1 MGLGRTWT
9 KEEYEYLEEHWGN
22 VSIPTIAQ
30 NLNRSVNAVK
40 IKAQKKHLGSVLESG
55 DYITLNQLIKAV
67 TGLDKSY
74 TYHMTSWVEK
84 RGLPVHNKK
93 VDKCKFRVVYL
104 DDFWEW
110 AEKNRSFID
119 FSKME
124 PLILGKEPPWVV
136 EQRKKDFEAFA
147 LQRKDA
153 WTSAEDSRL
162 KLLLKEQ
169 KYGYAELSEMLKRS
183 AGAIQRRCND
193 LKIKDR
199 PVRADN
205 HGNTAQWTEGMYEVV
220 ANGICNGDS
229 YNSIARKIGKSEKAV
244 RGKVYT
250 VYLTESADKIRKMIN
265 GGKWGDGAPV
275 PTVRQART
283 LSQHRAACNKQISS
297 LLSVLR
303 YRMNELGYGTYWQRK
318 MCMNWDDYKGCKAG
332 CENCDECAEFARI
345 KVQYCARCGTD
356 FYERVQ
362 NRFCSKCRT
371 ARKKKAQK
379 HWAMVNKK

>member
-1 MGLGRTWT
+1 MGLGRVWT

-30 NLNRSVNAVK
+30 KLNRSVNAVK

-67 TGLDKSY
+67 TGLGQSY
-74 TYHMTSWVEK
+74 TYHLTSWVEK
-84 RGLPVHNKK
+84 RGLPVHNRK

-104 DDFWEW
+104 NEFWEW

-124 PLILGKEPPWVV
+124 PLILGEEPAWVA
-136 EQRKKDFEAFA
+136 EQRKKDFEASA

-162 KLLLKEQ
+162 KFLLKQQ

-183 AGAIQRRCND
+183 AGAIQRRCTD

-205 HGNTAQWTEGMYEVV
+205 HGNTAQWTDEMCEIV
-220 ANGICNGDS
+220 AKGICSGDS
-229 YNSIARKIGKSEKAV
+229 YNAIARKIGKSEKAV

-265 GGKWGDGAPV
+265 GGKWGDGAPE
-275 PTVRQART
+275 PTVRQAKT
-283 LSQHRAACNKQISS
+283 LSQHRAACNKEISS
-297 LLSVLR
+297 LLGVLR
-303 YRMNELGYGTYWQRK
+303 YRMNELGYGTYWQRN
-318 MCMNWDDYKGCKAG
+318 MCMNWDDYKGCKSG
-332 CENCDECAEFARI
+332 CENCDECAEFVRI

-362 NRFCSKCRT
+362 NRFCSQCRI

-379 HWAMVNKK
+379 HWAMANKK

>member
-30 NLNRSVNAVK
+30 NLKRSVNAVK

-67 TGLDKSY
+67 TGLGQSY
-74 TYHMTSWVEK
+74 TYHLTSWVEK
-84 RGLPVHNKK
+84 RGLPIHNRK

-104 DDFWEW
+104 DEFWEW

-124 PLILGKEPPWVV
+124 PLILGEEPAWVA

-183 AGAIQRRCND
+183 AGAIQRRCID

-205 HGNTAQWTEGMYEVV
+205 HGNTVQWTEEMYEVV

-283 LSQHRAACNKQISS
+283 LSQYRAACNKQISS

-303 YRMNELGYGTYWQRK
+303 YRMNELGYGTYWQRN